1 MAFPPTCHFIA
12 FYRNTAPFSSAPA
25 TATSSLPL
33 ALALYFHFSFSF
45 FFSVFLHFALTGTVP
60 PANVHN

>member
-12 FYRNTAPFSSAPA
+12 FYRNAAPFSSAPA

-45 FFSVFLHFALTGTVP
+45 FSVFCISP
-60 PANVHN
+60 

>member
-12 FYRNTAPFSSAPA
+12 FYRNAAPFSSAPA

-33 ALALYFHFSFSF
+33 ALYFHFSFSI
-45 FFSVFLHFALTGTVP
+45 FLHFALTGTVP

>member
-12 FYRNTAPFSSAPA
+12 FYRNAAPFSSAPA

-33 ALALYFHFSFSF
+33 ALHFHFSFSI
-45 FFSVFLHFALTGTVP
+45 FLHFALTGTVP

>member
-12 FYRNTAPFSSAPA
+12 FYRNAAPFSSAPA

-33 ALALYFHFSFSF
+33 ALALYFHFSFSI
-45 FFSVFLHFALTGTVP
+45 FLHFALTGTVP

>member
-12 FYRNTAPFSSAPA
+12 FYRNAAPFSSAPA

-33 ALALYFHFSFSF
+33 ALALYFHFSFSLFSF
-45 FFSVFLHFALTGTVP
+45 FFAFRLDRNSATSKC
-60 PANVHN
+60 A